1 MLTGAGFVMVHGG
14 IALRDLGWKRVHRS
28 SPVAW
33 IMTEDVATLPIYAG
47 STYAELDELE
57 QKIMLKFPA
66 PRNYLIW
73 QYIKINSDG
82 TQQRCNLAPPKS
94 VSRFV
99 AIDAKKRKHEE
110 TKELVDDDD
119 GTDGISVAAAPER
132 SPEGSPDQTAIATIS
147 PNTPPKDTS
156 PNVYANTPTETM
168 NNDEQGTQLFHVES
182 EGEQDGEQT
191 SD

>member
-1 MLTGAGFVMVHGG
+1 MIQGG

-28 SPVAW
+28 CPVAW
-33 IMTEDVATLPIYAG
+33 IMTEDVATLPSHAG
-47 STYAELDELE
+47 STYAELDDLE

-66 PRNYLIW
+66 PRNYIIW

-82 TQQRCNLAPPKS
+82 SQQRCNLPPPTS

-99 AIDAKKRKHEE
+99 AIDARKRKHEE

-119 GTDGISVAAAPER
+119 GTDGVSVEAAPER
-132 SPEGSPDQTAIATIS
+132 SPEGSPDQSAIATIS
-147 PNTPPKDTS
+147 PNTPPKETS
-156 PNVYANTPTETM
+156 AALYEKPQPETM
-168 NNDEQGTQLFHVES
+168 NTDEKGTQLFAVAPGS
-182 EGEQDGEQT
+182 DQDGEQD